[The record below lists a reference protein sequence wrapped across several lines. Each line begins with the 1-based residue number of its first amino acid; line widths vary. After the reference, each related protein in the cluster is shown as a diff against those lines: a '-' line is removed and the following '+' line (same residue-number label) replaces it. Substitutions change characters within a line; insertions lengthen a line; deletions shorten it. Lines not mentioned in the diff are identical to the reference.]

1 MYGLAEATLAVS
13 VPKLGVGY
21 KVDRIERASFES
33 GGSAKPAKANDAST
47 LEFVN
52 SGKPVP
58 GVEVRIVDGEGH
70 NLGERAEGRLWFRGA
85 SATSGYYRN
94 AAATQNLM
102 RDGDWLDSGDLAYW
116 ADGEIYITGRA
127 KDIIIKAGR
136 NLYPHEVEEIAGRV
150 QGVRT
155 GCVVAFGAPDERTG
169 SERLV
174 VTAEVRDMAS
184 AKRIEDEIARTVNE
198 ALGIPPD
205 LVKLLPPQSI
215 PKTSSGKLRRSETRR
230 LFIEGKLGERQQP
243 TWMQV
248 AGLAVRG
255 SGPSVWSWMKQGAKN
270 TFEFLYGVYAMTA
283 FTILLFPLWAIVA
296 LTWNQKRAAWFTHKG
311 TRIML
316 LMAGIPVRV
325 EGREILAERKTS
337 GPWIFAP
344 NHSSFLDI
352 LINLAF
358 LPPDV
363 RFVVKGEIHD
373 MPLFRTMARRSGQF
387 TFDRSDPQARI
398 RQAEQVNAALESGE
412 SVVIYPEG
420 TFTATTGI
428 RPFQLGAFKSAVD
441 TQRPICP
448 VSVRGARRILRD
460 KTKLPR
466 PGRVTLT
473 FGPLVTPDPAAG
485 NDWHEIVRLRD
496 STRDIIAKNSG
507 EPLL

>member
-1 MYGLAEATLAVS
+1 
-13 VPKLGVGY
+13 
-21 KVDRIERASFES
+21 
-33 GGSAKPAKANDAST
+33 
-47 LEFVN
+47 
-52 SGKPVP
+52 
-58 GVEVRIVDGEGH
+58 
-70 NLGERAEGRLWFRGA
+70 
-85 SATSGYYRN
+85 
-94 AAATQNLM
+94 
-102 RDGDWLDSGDLAYW
+102 
-116 ADGEIYITGRA
+116 
-127 KDIIIKAGR
+127 
-136 NLYPHEVEEIAGRV
+136 
-150 QGVRT
+150 
-155 GCVVAFGAPDERTG
+155 
-169 SERLV
+169 
-174 VTAEVRDMAS
+174 
-184 AKRIEDEIARTVNE
+184 
-198 ALGIPPD
+198 
-205 LVKLLPPQSI
+205 
-215 PKTSSGKLRRSETRR
+215 
-230 LFIEGKLGERQQP
+230 
-243 TWMQV
+243 
-248 AGLAVRG
+248 
-255 SGPSVWSWMKQGAKN
+255 
-270 TFEFLYGVYAMTA
+270 
-283 FTILLFPLWAIVA
+283 LWAIVA

-337 GPWIFAP
+337 GPWVFAP

-373 MPLFRTMARRSGQF
+373 MPLFRTIARRSGQF

-496 STRDIIAKNSG
+496 SIRDIIAKNSG